1 MNVNIAKNISNIRG
15 AYMSI
20 KETSMRNN
28 GFKKRSKKLKRKKR
42 VNLFVIFVMSNL
54 KIDNNC
60 MIIEDVNI
68 QIKNSSQ
75 HYKSGPLINV

>member
-1 MNVNIAKNISNIRG
+1 
-15 AYMSI
+15 MSI

-28 GFKKRSKKLKRKKR
+28 GFKKRSKKFKRKKR
-42 VNLFVIFVMSNL
+42 VNLFVIFVMSIL

-68 QIKNSSQ
+68 QIKNSRQ
-75 HYKSGPLINV
+75 RHKSGPLINV